1 MINDHRFHVLLKLY
15 LSNEISASEHDE
27 FYGMLATGNFDKQ
40 FEEAIAADLDQNPQ
54 SDATDIPPYL
64 AQNIVRN
71 IYDAEKQ
78 AIQLLPKKKTTWQL
92 WPWLA
97 AASVIM
103 AMAIG
108 YIHFTKVQPQPASA
122 FKAIIPAT
130 TIEVVNLEKEKKQ
143 VLLSDGSSIL
153 LAQNSKVHFNRNFE
167 GNLREVYLEGEAFFK
182 VAKNPAKPFLV
193 YYNNIVTK
201 VLGTSFTINTNSRT
215 GHVEVAVLTGK
226 VQVYENEKLVQL
238 KPQSK
243 IATTIITPNQKAV
256 YDEGAHLFENEIV
269 DYPQKLV
276 AYDSAN
282 SRAVPTNL
290 VFAQEKL
297 NTVIEKVERV
307 YGIEIMVE
315 STNFYNCVFTGDVS
329 NLDLFSVLKIITI
342 STSASYEVN
351 GTKILIKGKGCN

>member
-1 MINDHRFHVLLKLY
+1 MLNDHRFNFLLKLY

-27 FYGMLATGNFDKQ
+27 FYAMLATGIYDAQ
-40 FEEAIAADLDQNPQ
+40 FEHAIAAELEQPLQENQ
-54 SDATDIPPYL
+54 TDIPPYL
-64 AQNIVRN
+64 AHNIVRN
-71 IYDAEKQ
+71 IYHAEIQ
-78 AIQLLPKKKTTWQL
+78 ANQLLPKKKNPFTIL
-92 WPWLA
+92 PWLA
-97 AASVIM
+97 AASIFLAV
-103 AMAIG
+103 AMG
-108 YIHFTKVQPQPASA
+108 YIFFIVEKQQHTIA

-130 TIEVVNLEKEKKQ
+130 TIEVVNLEKVKKQ

-153 LAQNSKVHFNRNFE
+153 LAQNSKVHFNRNFD

-201 VLGTSFTINTNSRT
+201 VLGTSFTINTNSHT
-215 GHVEVAVLTGK
+215 GHVEVAVITGK
-226 VQVYENEKLVQL
+226 VQVYENEKMVSR
-238 KPQSK
+238 KHTTK
-243 IATTIITPNQKAV
+243 IASTIITPNQKTI
-256 YDEGAHLFENEIV
+256 YDEGAHLFENAIV

-276 AYDSAN
+276 AYDSVN
-282 SRAVPTNL
+282 KSINQTNL
-290 VFAQEKL
+290 VFVQEKL
-297 NTVIEKVERV
+297 NTVLQKVEHI

-342 STSASYEVN
+342 STSASYEID